1 MSQVDVLYRNIGECV
16 PLSDGPVSGS
26 ARGEAL
32 GRAEVLRDV
41 AIAVRE
47 EKVVEIG
54 PDRELAR
61 RYEPAEELDLSGFVV
76 VPGFVDSHTH
86 PVFGATREREF
97 GMRCAGADYVEISKA
112 GGGILSSV
120 QSLRGSERSELAE
133 LVETRLRRHLALG
146 TTTLEAKSGYG
157 LSLDSELT
165 SLQVLTEVAA
175 SLPLTVQRTFLGAHE
190 VAPEYRDD
198 PNAYVDLLC
207 QEMLPACREWAEA
220 CDIFVESHVFGIE
233 ASRRICER
241 AKDLGYRLRLHV
253 DELTPLGGAE
263 LAVEVGA
270 DSADH
275 LAQVSDRGIE
285 MLAASNT
292 TATLLPGTI
301 FFLNKPQQAPGRRL
315 VEAGAAVALAT
326 DYNPGSCPTQS
337 MPMIATL
344 ARIAYG
350 FSAAEC
356 LNAMTRNPAAS
367 LGLSEDCGT
376 LHVGKA
382 ADFVALDIPSFEAF
396 GYGFGDN
403 CVAMTVK
410 DGRPVA
416 LNSTEVSDQ
425 LLESF
430 DEGGH

>member
-1 MSQVDVLYRNIGECV
+1 MSQVDLLYRSIGECV
-16 PLSDGPVSGS
+16 PLSDGPESG
-26 ARGEAL
+26 AVRGDAL
-32 GRAEVLRDV
+32 GCAEVARDV
-41 AIAVRE
+41 AIAV
-47 EKVVEIG
+47 KDGKIVEIG
-54 PDRELAR
+54 PDSELAR
-61 RYEPAEELDLSGFVV
+61 RYEAEEELDLGGFVV

-120 QSLRGSERSELAE
+120 KSLRDIDPGELAT
-133 LVETRLRRHLALG
+133 LVDARLRRHLALG

-157 LSLDSELT
+157 LSLESEQM
-165 SLQVLTEVAA
+165 SLKVLTQVA
-175 SLPLTVQRTFLGAHE
+175 SELPLTVRRTFLGAHE
-190 VAPEYRDD
+190 VAPEYRDNPED
-198 PNAYVDLLC
+198 YVDLLC
-207 QEMLPACREWAEA
+207 NEMLPACREWAEA

-241 AKDLGYRLRLHV
+241 AKELGYRLRLHV

-263 LAVEVGA
+263 LACEVGA

-301 FFLNKPQQAPGRRL
+301 FFLNKPRQAPGRRL
-315 VEAGAAVALAT
+315 VEAGAAVALAS

-350 FSAAEC
+350 FTAAEC

-367 LGLSEDCGT
+367 LGVSEERGT

-382 ADFVALDIPSFEAF
+382 ADFVALDIPSFEAL

-403 CVAMTVK
+403 PVAMTVK

-416 LNSTEVSDQ
+416 LNSSEIDAQ
-425 LLESF
+425 LLESL
-430 DEGGH
+430 DEGGV